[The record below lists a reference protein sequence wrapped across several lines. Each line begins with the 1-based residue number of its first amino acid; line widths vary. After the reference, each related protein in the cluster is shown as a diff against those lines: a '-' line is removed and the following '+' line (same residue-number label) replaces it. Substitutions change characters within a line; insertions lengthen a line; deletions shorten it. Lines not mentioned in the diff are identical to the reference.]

1 MYFKDL
7 KHGDEFIFAHANHMG
22 DLSMKLK
29 TPKYLICEAN
39 AVRLR
44 DGQLMVVA
52 DDQEVILECS
62 NK

>member
-7 KHGDEFIFAHANHMG
+7 KHGDGFIFVHNTQMG
-22 DLSMKLK
+22 DFSMKLK
-29 TPKYLICEAN
+29 TSKYLVCEAN